1 MKQARWLGMT
11 AVLGLW
17 LVAPFCQAA
26 EPTGSVIRTHLKYA
40 NRASLAQPSLRS
52 SAALVLDATHAS
64 VLYSRH
70 SDVAMPIASITKLM
84 TALVVTD
91 AGQPLD

>member
-52 SAALVLDATHAS
+52 SAALVLDGDPRLGSVFAPFGCRHAD
-64 VLYSRH
+64 R
-70 SDVAMPIASITKLM
+70 
-84 TALVVTD
+84 
-91 AGQPLD
+91 LDHQAR